1 MPVVGCF
8 GISASCRTTARMA
21 LVPALQREIRA
32 LTASASTSTVATGDG
47 GSAAGENT
55 YNMSLDAPPSP
66 LSSGQARPP
75 LRTRSGDRAMFT
87 AIRRASSAMSTF
99 ACLVFST
106 FVLIDRLPPFL
117 GDLHPQNE
125 GLTPASA
132 SVLQHRFGGAI
143 EHQMAKHLVRE
154 SMRHQ

>member
-21 LVPALQREIRA
+21 LVPALQREMRA

-66 LSSGQARPP
+66 LSSGQARSPCGP
-75 LRTRSGDRAMFT
+75 APATRDVHSDPAR
-87 AIRRASSAMSTF
+87 
-99 ACLVFST
+99 LVGHEQILS
-106 FVLIDRLPPFL
+106 L
-117 GDLHPQNE
+117 GTGAERH
-125 GLTPASA
+125 PASRRSRMPVD
-132 SVLQHRFGGAI
+132 SVDLIGAI
-143 EHQMAKHLVRE
+143 PFAA
-154 SMRHQ
+154 